1 MSKKTNKR
9 IKKGGASFL
18 EIIPPI
24 KDNVNKYG
32 PFISD
37 DVDYAVRN
45 KKDKELLDKYD
56 KEVED
61 AKVKVIMAKEEDK
74 RSKEEEELLL
84 KDEKRKQELKNFRQR
99 QREHRWRVISG
110 IIFRFFEFSGKIIN
124 FFTNNISSFIKNF
137 LEFIRKFGNV
147 ADGAVIKILLFIL
160 IIVALFFGISAF
172 FGSKSP
178 NENINNNIAEMGN
191 TNKNFNSFLIKTESK
206 SFFKDVSN
214 YFTNL
219 VPQEYQI
226 SFNKFRNATN
236 KLVGNDIMSINGV
249 PREIITE
256 GRNDGIY
263 HVKKP
268 DDPTYTYTRIKPKDI
283 ELNLSDIKNI
293 PDADFNKLP
302 LKIQNEFQIDNK
314 YKLETKRDDNSGLW
328 YYDAEDIKDSGGIT
342 IKSKGQKTPIINTI
356 KTNEFK
362 LNNLKPY
369 IFTNKDEKPSDKID
383 KLFTYEASKYLYPI
397 TFINKEINK
406 NPLIK

>member
-1 MSKKTNKR
+1 MRKKTNKR
-9 IKKGGASFL
+9 VKKGGASFL
-18 EIIPPI
+18 EILSPI
-24 KDNVNKYG
+24 KDNVNRYG
-32 PFISD
+32 PFIAD

-45 KKDKELLDKYD
+45 KKDKELLDKYE
-56 KEVED
+56 KEVDD
-61 AKVKVIMAKEEDK
+61 AKVKVISAKEADK
-74 RSKEEEELLL
+74 RSKEEERILEER
-84 KDEKRKQELKNFRQR
+84 EKNNIERETLNQRK
-99 QREHRWRVISG
+99 REQYWRIISG
-110 IIFRFFEFSGKIIN
+110 IIFRFFEFAGKIIN

-137 LEFIRKFGNV
+137 LEFIRKFANV
-147 ADGAVIKILLFIL
+147 ADGAIIKILLFVI

-219 VPQEYQI
+219 VPQEYQV

-236 KLVGNDIMSINGV
+236 KLVGNDIMTINGV
-249 PREIITE
+249 PREVITE

-268 DDPTYTYTRIKPKDI
+268 DDPSYTYTTIKLKDI
-283 ELNLSDIKNI
+283 KLDLSDIKNI

-302 LKIQNEFQIDNK
+302 LKIQDEYQIDSI
-314 YKLETKRDDNSGLW
+314 YTLETQRDDKSGLW
-328 YYDAEDIKDSGGIT
+328 YYDADNIKDSGGIT
-342 IKSKGQKTPIINTI
+342 IKSRGQKTPIINTSNV
-356 KTNEFK
+356 NEFK
-362 LNNLKPY
+362 LNNFKPY

-383 KLFTYEASKYLYPI
+383 KLFTYVASTYQYPI
-397 TFINKEINK
+397 TYINKEINK
-406 NPLIK
+406 KPIN

>member
-1 MSKKTNKR
+1 MRKKTNKR
-9 IKKGGASFL
+9 VKKGGASFL
-18 EIIPPI
+18 EILSPI
-24 KDNVNKYG
+24 KDNVNRYG
-32 PFISD
+32 PFIAD

-45 KKDKELLDKYD
+45 KKDKELLDKYE
-56 KEVED
+56 KEVDD
-61 AKVKVIMAKEEDK
+61 AKVKVISAKEADK
-74 RSKEEEELLL
+74 RSKEEERILEER
-84 KDEKRKQELKNFRQR
+84 EKNNIERETFSQKK
-99 QREHRWRVISG
+99 REHRWEVISG
-110 IIFRFFEFSGKIIN
+110 IIFRFFEFAGKIIN

-137 LEFIRKFGNV
+137 LEFIRKFANV
-147 ADGAVIKILLFIL
+147 ADGAIIKILLFVI

-219 VPQEYQI
+219 VPQEYQV

-236 KLVGNDIMSINGV
+236 KLVGNDIMTINGV
-249 PREIITE
+249 PREVITE

-268 DDPTYTYTRIKPKDI
+268 DDPSYTYTTIKLKDI
-283 ELNLSDIKNI
+283 KLDLSDIKNI

-302 LKIQNEFQIDNK
+302 LKIQDEYQIDSI
-314 YKLETKRDDNSGLW
+314 YTLETQRDDKSGLW
-328 YYDAEDIKDSGGIT
+328 YYDADNIKDSGGIT
-342 IKSKGQKTPIINTI
+342 IKSRGQKTPIINTSNV
-356 KTNEFK
+356 NEFK
-362 LNNLKPY
+362 LNNFKPY

-383 KLFTYEASKYLYPI
+383 KLFTYVASTYQYPI
-397 TFINKEINK
+397 TYINKEINK
-406 NPLIK
+406 KPIN

>member
-1 MSKKTNKR
+1 MRKKTNKR
-9 IKKGGASFL
+9 VKKGGASFL
-18 EIIPPI
+18 EILSPI
-24 KDNVNKYG
+24 KDNVNRYG
-32 PFISD
+32 PFIAD

-45 KKDKELLDKYD
+45 KKDKELLDKYE
-56 KEVED
+56 KEVDD
-61 AKVKVIMAKEEDK
+61 AKVKVISAKEADK
-74 RSKEEEELLL
+74 RSKEEERILEER
-84 KDEKRKQELKNFRQR
+84 EKNNIERETLSQKK
-99 QREHRWRVISG
+99 REHRWEVISG
-110 IIFRFFEFSGKIIN
+110 IIFRFFEFAGKIIN

-137 LEFIRKFGNV
+137 LEFIRKFANV
-147 ADGAVIKILLFIL
+147 ADGAIIKILLFVI

-219 VPQEYQI
+219 VPQEYQV

-236 KLVGNDIMSINGV
+236 KLVGNDIMTINGV
-249 PREIITE
+249 PREVITE

-268 DDPTYTYTRIKPKDI
+268 DDPSYTYTTIKLKDI
-283 ELNLSDIKNI
+283 KLDLSDIKNI

-302 LKIQNEFQIDNK
+302 LKIQDEYQIDSI
-314 YKLETKRDDNSGLW
+314 YTLETQRDDKSGLW
-328 YYDAEDIKDSGGIT
+328 YYDADNIKDSGGIT
-342 IKSKGQKTPIINTI
+342 IKSRGQKTPIINTSNV
-356 KTNEFK
+356 NEFK
-362 LNNLKPY
+362 LNNFKPY

-383 KLFTYEASKYLYPI
+383 KLFTYVASTYQYPI
-397 TFINKEINK
+397 TYINKEINK
-406 NPLIK
+406 KPIN